1 MQLTQE
7 LTPGQAG
14 DELAFER
21 FAEFKLVFE
30 GFTLYSSSHEFGKP
44 RDPWR
49 QQPKSE
55 TIYAHQSSLPNLSF
69 LSGIDVVVD
78 RAGFSAIRRRAQ
90 SRRHMESDLH
100 YAKWP
105 DH

>member
-30 GFTLYSSSHEFGKP
+30 GFTLYSSSHKFGKP

-49 QQPKSE
+49 Q
-55 TIYAHQSSLPNLSF
+55 
-69 LSGIDVVVD
+69 
-78 RAGFSAIRRRAQ
+78 
-90 SRRHMESDLH
+90 
-100 YAKWP
+100 
-105 DH
+105 